1 LYNDYKLLK
10 SHIKEQKEDN
20 EIAYK
25 DLLKLKRETDTSKT
39 KITACMERIN
49 QLEAHVGIM
58 ANNPN
63 YVSMNELMPT
73 NLKQVPDESTHAEW
87 TPTH

>member
-1 LYNDYKLLK
+1 M
-10 SHIKEQKEDN
+10 KEQKEDN

-25 DLLKLKRETDTSKT
+25 DLLKLKRETDSSKT

-63 YVSMNELMPT
+63 YFPVNE
-73 NLKQVPDESTHAEW
+73 
-87 TPTH
+87 